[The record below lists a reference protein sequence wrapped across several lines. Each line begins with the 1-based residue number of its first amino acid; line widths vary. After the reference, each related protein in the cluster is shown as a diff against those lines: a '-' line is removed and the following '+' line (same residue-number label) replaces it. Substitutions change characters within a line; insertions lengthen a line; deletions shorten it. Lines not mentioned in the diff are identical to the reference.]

1 MTDLL
6 RTTFSGLD
14 FPNPFILASA
24 PPTRTADMI
33 KRAFEAGWGGA
44 ATKTIG
50 LQGAVNVRP
59 RFGFLKERN
68 RIVGMTNFELISEKG
83 LDHWVDELT
92 DVKAAFPD
100 RPLVASIMGSVEP
113 TDWEILAQAV
123 QSAGADAIE
132 LNVSCP
138 HGMPEQHMGA
148 FMGQDPELIKMATAA
163 VAGAAEVPVWVKL
176 TPNVTDIAAMSLAA
190 KEGGANVIAAINT
203 VAGLVAID
211 LDTFEPTPSVSQRGA
226 YGGYSGRGVKP
237 IALRAVSSI
246 AATSGLPVSGCG
258 GITIWE
264 DAAEFMLA
272 GAGTLQVC
280 TAVMLN
286 GYGIIDNLVSG
297 LSSYLERKGF
307 GAYGEAVGLSLPL
320 IGEFSALDPS
330 AGAYATVDPSL
341 CNACGTCVPA
351 CADGGF
357 QAISM
362 NGETA
367 VVDSETCD
375 GCALCASVC
384 RVSAIAM
391 VRR

>member
-6 RTTFSGLD
+6 STEFSGLS

-24 PPTRTADMI
+24 PPTRTAEMI

-68 RIVGMTNFELISEKG
+68 RIVGMTNFELISDKG

-92 DVKAAFPD
+92 DIKSAFPE
-100 RPLVASIMGSVEP
+100 RPLIASIMGSVEAA
-113 TDWEILAQAV
+113 DWEILALAV

-163 VAGAAEVPVWVKL
+163 VAGVAQVPVWVKL
-176 TPNVTDIAAMSLAA
+176 TPNVTDIAAMAVAA
-190 KEGGANVIAAINT
+190 KEAGADAIAAINT
-203 VAGLVAID
+203 VAGLVGID
-211 LDTFEPTPSVSQRGA
+211 LDTFQPIPSVSRRGA

-237 IALRAVSSI
+237 IALRAVSNI
-246 AATSGLPVSGCG
+246 AAASGLPVSGCG

-264 DAAEFMLA
+264 DAAEFALA

-286 GYGIIDNLVSG
+286 GFAVIDDLVQG
-297 LSSYLERKGF
+297 LGSYLERMGF
-307 GAYGEAVGLSLPL
+307 ESYDAAVGRALPF
-320 IGEFSALDPS
+320 IGDFSALDPDAGIS
-330 AGAYATVDPSL
+330 AVVDPEV
-341 CNACGTCVPA
+341 CNACGNCVPA

-362 NGETA
+362 NGSTA
-367 VVDSETCD
+367 VVDATLCD

-384 RVSAIAM
+384 RISAITM
-391 VRR
+391 VRG